1 MDLRERHERNNP
13 LLQDLKSLDIN
24 EIYSIIDMFISD
36 HIDKG
41 RYADIFEHGKPKMK
55 VEYNH
60 DRDITDV
67 EYSIWFYDGIVV
79 NLNWYN
85 VTLDFKKEHCNN
97 ERKIDMD
104 FSRFHEIYIKQY
116 N

>member
-13 LLQDLKSLDIN
+13 LLQDLKSLDIK
-24 EIYSIIDMFISD
+24 EIYSIIDMFIGD

-55 VEYNH
+55 VEYDNVG
-60 DRDITDV
+60 DITDI
-67 EYSIWFYDGIVV
+67 EYGVWFYDGIVV
-79 NLNWYN
+79 RLSWYN

-104 FSRFHEIYIKQY
+104 FSRFHEIYIKH
-116 N
+116 